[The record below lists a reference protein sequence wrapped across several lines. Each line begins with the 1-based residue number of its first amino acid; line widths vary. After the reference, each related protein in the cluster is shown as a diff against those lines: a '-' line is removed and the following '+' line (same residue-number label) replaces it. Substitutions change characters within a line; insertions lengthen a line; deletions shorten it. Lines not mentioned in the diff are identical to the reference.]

1 VPQSVKNV
9 VNNSQITIGATNA
22 KLKNFRK
29 TLPVEQVKTSIL
41 MELFK
46 IPNLMQQSIINI
58 LNGLIMIDLNKIYM
72 IFQME
77 LQLG

>member
-1 VPQSVKNV
+1 VPQSAKNV

-29 TLPVEQVKTSIL
+29 TLPVGQVKTSIL

-46 IPNLMQQSIINI
+46 IHNLMQQSIINTS
-58 LNGLIMIDLNKIYM
+58 NGLIMIDLNKIYM